1 MTVKRPQRPA
11 TGAPNTTAKGLK
23 PAPKVSDAPAG
34 GFVPLRSLR
43 PVPQSTD
50 AVLAE
55 IRRIYFETTAKTID
69 GDLQHAVALL
79 KALPDEDTRERATV
93 YMEGLADMRKEFKR

>member
-23 PAPKVSDAPAG
+23 PAPKVSDALAG

-69 GDLQHAVALL
+69 G
-79 KALPDEDTRERATV
+79 
-93 YMEGLADMRKEFKR
+93 G

>member
-1 MTVKRPQRPA
+1 MAVKRPGRRA
-11 TGAPNTTAKGLK
+11 SKTAKT
-23 PAPKVSDAPAG
+23 APTTDVQAG

-43 PVPQSTD
+43 PAPQSTD
-50 AVLAE
+50 AILAE

-93 YMEGLADMRKEFKR
+93 YMEGLAEMRKEFKRS

>member
-1 MTVKRPQRPA
+1 MAVKRPRR
-11 TGAPNTTAKGLK
+11 
-23 PAPKVSDAPAG
+23 PAPKTSKAPKAADALAG

-50 AVLAE
+50 AILAE

-79 KALPDEDTRERATV
+79 KALPDEDTRERVTV